1 MTQVI
6 LCLTV
11 LQLTNGLG
19 CSLIQFSSPGYY
31 QQKKIKLMLEQYLKL
46 DQRSESIH
54 YHCIM
59 LWSSLVLIIW
69 ADKFVASKK
78 YNFYNFHLDDQNHWC
93 LLMVLDNKHW
103 LLSGKPLLSLLAQF
117 YHKIIDSLL
126 YANKFPVFANSWGQF
141 KMLERILNFPLF
153 GKISKT

>member
-1 MTQVI
+1 M
-6 LCLTV
+6 CLIV
-11 LQLTNGLG
+11 LQLKNGLG

-78 YNFYNFHLDDQNHWC
+78 YNFYNVLLDDQNHWC

-103 LLSGKPLLSLLAQF
+103 LLSGKPLLSLLAHF

-126 YANKFPVFANSWGQF
+126 YTNKLSVFVNCWGQF
-141 KMLERILNFPLF
+141 QIPERILNFSLF
-153 GKISKT
+153 GKILKT

>member
-1 MTQVI
+1 M
-6 LCLTV
+6 CLTG

-19 CSLIQFSSPGYY
+19 CSLIQFSSPGFR
-31 QQKKIKLMLEQYLKL
+31 QQKKIKLMLEQYRKL

-59 LWSSLVLIIW
+59 LRSSLVLIIW

-93 LLMVLDNKHW
+93 LLMVLENKRW
-103 LLSGKPLLSLLAQF
+103 LLSGKPLLSLLAHF

-126 YANKFPVFANSWGQF
+126 YTNKLSVFANSWGQF
-141 KMLERILNFPLF
+141 QMLERILNFSLF
-153 GKISKT
+153 GKNSKT

>member
-1 MTQVI
+1 M
-6 LCLTV
+6 CLKTV

-19 CSLIQFSSPGYY
+19 FSLKQFSSPRYY
-31 QQKKIKLMLEQYLKL
+31 WQKRIKLMLEQNLKH
-46 DQRSESIH
+46 DQRSESIN

-59 LWSSLVLIIW
+59 LWSSLVSIIW

-103 LLSGKPLLSLLAQF
+103 LLSEKPLLHLLGHF

-126 YANKFPVFANSWGQF
+126 YTNKVSAFANSSGQF
-141 KMLERILNFPLF
+141 QMPERILNFFVF
-153 GKISKT
+153 GKI

>member
-1 MTQVI
+1 M
-6 LCLTV
+6 CLTV

-78 YNFYNFHLDDQNHWC
+78 YNFYNFHLNDQNHWC

-103 LLSGKPLLSLLAQF
+103 LLSEKPLQSLLAHF

-126 YANKFPVFANSWGQF
+126 YRNKLSVSADSWGQF
-141 KMLERILNFPLF
+141 QMLEKILNFSLF
-153 GKISKT
+153 GKYSKT

>member
-1 MTQVI
+1 MR
-6 LCLTV
+6 LKTV
-11 LQLTNGLG
+11 LQLINCLG
-19 CSLIQFSSPGYY
+19 FSLIQFSSLGYY
-31 QQKKIKLMLEQYLKL
+31 WQKKIKLMLEQYLKL

-78 YNFYNFHLDDQNHWC
+78 YNFYNFHLDDRNQWC

-103 LLSGKPLLSLLAQF
+103 LLSEKPLLILLAHF

-126 YANKFPVFANSWGQF
+126 YTNKLSAFANSWGQF
-141 KMLERILNFPLF
+141 QMFERILNFFLY
-153 GKISKT
+153 GKILIT